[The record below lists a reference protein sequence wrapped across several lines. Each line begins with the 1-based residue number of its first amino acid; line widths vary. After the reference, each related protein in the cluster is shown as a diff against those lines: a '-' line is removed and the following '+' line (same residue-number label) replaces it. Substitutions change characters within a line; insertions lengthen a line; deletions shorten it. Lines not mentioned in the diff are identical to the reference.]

1 MCRHHLNI
9 LTLWGQYSIIMN
21 VIKQILIT
29 ILLFFK
35 LCYITDGFYPILPF
49 SITHEGPINFFLLIH
64 YCFFSWLN
72 VRFYQFYYFVLF
84 VITIWLYSQ
93 SYQCYKRKFI
103 CSSQIIEV
111 WNAHFLMF
119 LFILIFFLTTGFNP
133 RHVCFFFSLS
143 KSLTPILSLFNAYIL
158 L

>member
-1 MCRHHLNI
+1 
-9 LTLWGQYSIIMN
+9 MN
-21 VIKQILIT
+21 FIKQILIT
-29 ILLFFK
+29 IL
-35 LCYITDGFYPILPF
+35 
-49 SITHEGPINFFLLIH
+49 FFLNCVTSMIDFIQYCLFPLLTKDQLKFFLIH

-93 SYQCYKRKFI
+93 SYQCYERKFI
-103 CSSQIIEV
+103 CSSQNY
-111 WNAHFLMF
+111 WSMKKAHFLMF